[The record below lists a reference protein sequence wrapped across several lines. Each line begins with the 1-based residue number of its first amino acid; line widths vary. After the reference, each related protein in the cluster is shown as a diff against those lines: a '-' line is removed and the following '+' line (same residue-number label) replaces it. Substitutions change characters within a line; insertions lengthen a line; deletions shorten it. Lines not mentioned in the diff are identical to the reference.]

1 MSQKSVQRT
10 AKKTLESLA
19 KKGERLLATCEPIM
33 SAYAMKRLAASI
45 HGMMLTDPDGRI
57 FQVIA
62 VRVDTQAFKIYGK
75 CQEMIEA
82 APFMFAPASSVN
94 EQEKPQKT
102 LQVELYLRVEN
113 NSNYVGWS

>member
-1 MSQKSVQRT
+1 M
-10 AKKTLESLA
+10 LESQA

-33 SAYAMKRLAASI
+33 GPYAMKHLAASL

-57 FQVIA
+57 FQVVA
-62 VRVDTQAFKIYGK
+62 VRVDEQAFKICGK

-82 APFMFAPASSVN
+82 APYMFVLASSVS

-113 NSNYVGWS
+113 NIYYIG